1 MADDYFTKA
10 EKIKQKVRNLD
21 WEKKIK
27 LLEKDFEDKKFS
39 KEEFL
44 DKKRQVYSEVLDQMS
59 EINQEK
65 MKLNKDHSAE
75 PIEDDYLSDEDL
87 EIFQEQL
94 TPFQY
99 MSLTKDYLG
108 EFDSQDIVFSDD
120 FRKFENLENFVHW
133 ECVKKIEKLRI
144 HNNYFSCE
152 FMDKNELVIK
162 DIACLNEL
170 SKLEELVFDDEGNLG
185 DRIKVDYFSSKQ
197 LSNIKQL
204 EIHGLWDLSFLQN
217 SFSDNHNIYETLEII
232 KNDLKTLERAVY
244 SGSIE
249 ATTSTN
255 EQSNIELDSNSEDVL
270 TRHLLKLSE
279 VEDQFRQLTNKF
291 EEINFKLDK
300 LSNRLSKIQ
309 ADNQIRFQ
317 DIESA
322 ITSGA
327 ITTQL
332 SSKPKT
338 DSKSE
343 ILPGSSQPQ
352 DLGSISYKDT
362 ETSETSQQI
371 QSVNTTATVLTET
384 FQAEEKILPQELSPK
399 KQYEF
404 ATSFLKVGDYS
415 TAERAF
421 REFVLSNSEHELA
434 GSAQYWYAETFRI
447 RQLYTDAASA
457 YLEGYQ
463 KYPKGN
469 KAPINLL
476 KLGVSMVQIGEK
488 DQGCK
493 MINGVELQ
501 YPKANQSVIQK
512 AKYESKKF
520 ECIKEDS

>member
-1 MADDYFTKA
+1 MRFT
-10 EKIKQKVRNLD
+10 L
-21 WEKKIK
+21 K
-27 LLEKDFEDKKFS
+27 LILIILF
-39 KEEFL
+39 
-44 DKKRQVYSEVLDQMS
+44 
-59 EINQEK
+59 
-65 MKLNKDHSAE
+65 
-75 PIEDDYLSDEDL
+75 
-87 EIFQEQL
+87 
-94 TPFQY
+94 
-99 MSLTKDYLG
+99 
-108 EFDSQDIVFSDD
+108 
-120 FRKFENLENFVHW
+120 
-133 ECVKKIEKLRI
+133 
-144 HNNYFSCE
+144 
-152 FMDKNELVIK
+152 
-162 DIACLNEL
+162 
-170 SKLEELVFDDEGNLG
+170 
-185 DRIKVDYFSSKQ
+185 
-197 LSNIKQL
+197 NI
-204 EIHGLWDLSFLQN
+204 SFLQN

-249 ATTSTN
+249 IKTS
-255 EQSNIELDSNSEDVL
+255 SNDDSNVRIDSNSEDVL

-317 DIESA
+317 DIETAMS
-322 ITSGA
+322 SGE
-327 ITTQL
+327 ITTKL

-338 DSKSE
+338 DLKNE

-352 DLGSISYKDT
+352 DLGTISYKDT
-362 ETSETSQQI
+362 ETSETSQKI
-371 QSVNTTATVLTET
+371 QSVDTTATVVTET
-384 FQAEEKILPQELSPK
+384 FQAEEKILPQDLSPK

>member
-1 MADDYFTKA
+1 MRFT
-10 EKIKQKVRNLD
+10 
-21 WEKKIK
+21 
-27 LLEKDFEDKKFS
+27 
-39 KEEFL
+39 
-44 DKKRQVYSEVLDQMS
+44 
-59 EINQEK
+59 
-65 MKLNKDHSAE
+65 
-75 PIEDDYLSDEDL
+75 
-87 EIFQEQL
+87 
-94 TPFQY
+94 
-99 MSLTKDYLG
+99 
-108 EFDSQDIVFSDD
+108 
-120 FRKFENLENFVHW
+120 
-133 ECVKKIEKLRI
+133 
-144 HNNYFSCE
+144 
-152 FMDKNELVIK
+152 
-162 DIACLNEL
+162 
-170 SKLEELVFDDEGNLG
+170 SKLIILILF
-185 DRIKVDYFSSKQ
+185 Y
-197 LSNIKQL
+197 
-204 EIHGLWDLSFLQN
+204 LSFLQN

-249 ATTSTN
+249 VKTSSN

-322 ITSGA
+322 ISSGE

-338 DSKSE
+338 DTKSE

-371 QSVNTTATVLTET
+371 QSVDTTATVLTET
-384 FQAEEKILPQELSPK
+384 FQAEEKILPQDLSPK

-421 REFVLSNSEHELA
+421 REFVLDNSEHELA

>member
-1 MADDYFTKA
+1 MRFT
-10 EKIKQKVRNLD
+10 L
-21 WEKKIK
+21 K
-27 LLEKDFEDKKFS
+27 LIFI
-39 KEEFL
+39 
-44 DKKRQVYSEVLDQMS
+44 VLF
-59 EINQEK
+59 N
-65 MKLNKDHSAE
+65 
-75 PIEDDYLSDEDL
+75 
-87 EIFQEQL
+87 
-94 TPFQY
+94 
-99 MSLTKDYLG
+99 
-108 EFDSQDIVFSDD
+108 
-120 FRKFENLENFVHW
+120 
-133 ECVKKIEKLRI
+133 
-144 HNNYFSCE
+144 
-152 FMDKNELVIK
+152 
-162 DIACLNEL
+162 
-170 SKLEELVFDDEGNLG
+170 
-185 DRIKVDYFSSKQ
+185 
-197 LSNIKQL
+197 
-204 EIHGLWDLSFLQN
+204 LSFLQN

-249 ATTSTN
+249 IKTSAN
-255 EQSNIELDSNSEDVL
+255 EQSNIELDSNSEDVI

-279 VEDQFRQLTNKF
+279 VENQFRQLTNKF

-317 DIESA
+317 DIESS
-322 ITSGA
+322 ISSGES
-327 ITTQL
+327 TTQL

-338 DSKSE
+338 DTTKNE

-352 DLGSISYKDT
+352 DLGTISYKDT

-371 QSVNTTATVLTET
+371 QSVDTTATVVTET
-384 FQAEEKILPQELSPK
+384 FQAEEKILPQDLSPE

-421 REFVLSNSEHELA
+421 REFVLSHSEHELA

-463 KYPKGN
+463 KYPKGT

>member
-1 MADDYFTKA
+1 MRFTL
-10 EKIKQKVRNLD
+10 KI
-21 WEKKIK
+21 I
-27 LLEKDFEDKKFS
+27 LLILF
-39 KEEFL
+39 
-44 DKKRQVYSEVLDQMS
+44 
-59 EINQEK
+59 N
-65 MKLNKDHSAE
+65 
-75 PIEDDYLSDEDL
+75 
-87 EIFQEQL
+87 
-94 TPFQY
+94 
-99 MSLTKDYLG
+99 
-108 EFDSQDIVFSDD
+108 
-120 FRKFENLENFVHW
+120 
-133 ECVKKIEKLRI
+133 
-144 HNNYFSCE
+144 
-152 FMDKNELVIK
+152 
-162 DIACLNEL
+162 
-170 SKLEELVFDDEGNLG
+170 
-185 DRIKVDYFSSKQ
+185 
-197 LSNIKQL
+197 
-204 EIHGLWDLSFLQN
+204 LSFLNN
-217 SFSDNHNIYETLEII
+217 SFGDNHNIYETLEII

-249 ATTSTN
+249 IKTSSSN
-255 EQSNIELDSNSEDVL
+255 EGSSIGLDSNSEDVL

-309 ADNQIRFQ
+309 SDNQIRFQ
-317 DIESA
+317 DIEST
-322 ITSGA
+322 ISSGE
-327 ITTQL
+327 ITTKL
-332 SSKPKT
+332 TSKPKIDT
-338 DSKSE
+338 KNE
-343 ILPGSSQPQ
+343 ILPGSSKPQ
-352 DLGSISYKDT
+352 DLGTISYKDT

-371 QSVNTTATVLTET
+371 QSVDTTATVLTET
-384 FQAEEKILPQELSPK
+384 FQAEEKLLPQDLTPK

-404 ATSFLKVGDYS
+404 ATSFLKVGDYN

-421 REFVLSNSEHELA
+421 REFVLDNGEHELA

>member
-1 MADDYFTKA
+1 MRFT
-10 EKIKQKVRNLD
+10 L
-21 WEKKIK
+21 K
-27 LLEKDFEDKKFS
+27 LIFI
-39 KEEFL
+39 
-44 DKKRQVYSEVLDQMS
+44 VLF
-59 EINQEK
+59 N
-65 MKLNKDHSAE
+65 
-75 PIEDDYLSDEDL
+75 
-87 EIFQEQL
+87 
-94 TPFQY
+94 
-99 MSLTKDYLG
+99 
-108 EFDSQDIVFSDD
+108 
-120 FRKFENLENFVHW
+120 
-133 ECVKKIEKLRI
+133 
-144 HNNYFSCE
+144 
-152 FMDKNELVIK
+152 
-162 DIACLNEL
+162 
-170 SKLEELVFDDEGNLG
+170 
-185 DRIKVDYFSSKQ
+185 
-197 LSNIKQL
+197 
-204 EIHGLWDLSFLQN
+204 LSFLQN

-249 ATTSTN
+249 IDTSSN
-255 EQSNIELDSNSEDVL
+255 EQSNIELDNNSEDVL

-317 DIESA
+317 DIESS
-322 ITSGA
+322 ISSGE

-338 DSKSE
+338 DSTKSE

-371 QSVNTTATVLTET
+371 QSVDTTATVVTET
-384 FQAEEKILPQELSPK
+384 FQAEEKILPQDLSPE

-463 KYPKGN
+463 KYPKGT

>member
-1 MADDYFTKA
+1 MKFT
-10 EKIKQKVRNLD
+10 
-21 WEKKIK
+21 
-27 LLEKDFEDKKFS
+27 
-39 KEEFL
+39 
-44 DKKRQVYSEVLDQMS
+44 
-59 EINQEK
+59 
-65 MKLNKDHSAE
+65 
-75 PIEDDYLSDEDL
+75 
-87 EIFQEQL
+87 
-94 TPFQY
+94 
-99 MSLTKDYLG
+99 
-108 EFDSQDIVFSDD
+108 
-120 FRKFENLENFVHW
+120 
-133 ECVKKIEKLRI
+133 
-144 HNNYFSCE
+144 
-152 FMDKNELVIK
+152 
-162 DIACLNEL
+162 
-170 SKLEELVFDDEGNLG
+170 SKLIILILF
-185 DRIKVDYFSSKQ
+185 Y
-197 LSNIKQL
+197 
-204 EIHGLWDLSFLQN
+204 LSFLQN

-249 ATTSTN
+249 ISASSS

-279 VEDQFRQLTNKF
+279 VEDQFRQLTNQF

-322 ITSGA
+322 ISSGE

-338 DSKSE
+338 DTKSE

-371 QSVNTTATVLTET
+371 QSVDTTATVLTET
-384 FQAEEKILPQELSPK
+384 FQAEEKILPQDLSPK

-421 REFVLSNSEHELA
+421 REFVLDNSEHELA